1 MISIFVLPLV
11 LPSRK
16 RGAIPTRGNIFI
28 GSINYTFS
36 ALVDPTGYNKAE
48 VGGED
53 AKRGE

>member
-1 MISIFVLPLV
+1 MMISTFVLPLV

-16 RGAIPTRGNIFI
+16 RGAIPTHGNIFI
-28 GSINYTFS
+28 GSINYT
-36 ALVDPTGYNKAE
+36 LVDPTGYNKAE